1 MKFRGKV
8 DNGETILQLGSL
20 AAVVARLCKK
30 VVLRLTA
37 EKLYLIQPSTSSSDG
52 ILWCEIVVSS
62 FFSEYFFEGLK
73 PEDYPNEEIILE
85 MPTDDFHR
93 ALKVDRPDKTIPTT
107 LKLKLS
113 REDFSAGQK
122 RAHETTVGGSKQPVI
137 VIQLNLQQYSSGK
150 ILTLT
155 RDLKVEIVARRFWKE
170 YLEPTM
176 PEFDISLFLPQLSKI
191 KSVADK
197 MKHINKYMIV
207 RAYKD
212 GRFQLRT
219 KGSTIKTTVNFPKC
233 DRPEW
238 QNTDEN
244 PFSTQKEGPEEAMA
258 RVPVKRLIDFTSG
271 DQLKPTRCILNILDS
286 QLIHCFLLLG
296 VDVNLQFLIPSVQNI

>member
-1 MKFRGKV
+1 MHRLHGSFIYRVALFLLTRFINKF
-8 DNGETILQLGSL
+8 TST
-20 AAVVARLCKK
+20 
-30 VVLRLTA
+30 VLSELPKRLTA

-137 VIQLNLQQYSSGK
+137 VIQLNLQQYSSGRDLQTIRWAQEYPKLMSQK
-150 ILTLT
+150 IL
-155 RDLKVEIVARRFWKE
+155 V
-170 YLEPTM
+170 
-176 PEFDISLFLPQLSKI
+176 
-191 KSVADK
+191 
-197 MKHINKYMIV
+197 
-207 RAYKD
+207 
-212 GRFQLRT
+212 
-219 KGSTIKTTVNFPKC
+219 
-233 DRPEW
+233 
-238 QNTDEN
+238 
-244 PFSTQKEGPEEAMA
+244 
-258 RVPVKRLIDFTSG
+258 
-271 DQLKPTRCILNILDS
+271 
-286 QLIHCFLLLG
+286 
-296 VDVNLQFLIPSVQNI
+296 

>member
-1 MKFRGKV
+1 MRFI
-8 DNGETILQLGSL
+8 NTST
-20 AAVVARLCKK
+20 
-30 VVLRLTA
+30 VLSELPKRLTA

-137 VIQLNLQQYSSGK
+137 VIQLNLQQYSSGRDLQTIRWAQEYPKLMSQK
-150 ILTLT
+150 IL
-155 RDLKVEIVARRFWKE
+155 V
-170 YLEPTM
+170 
-176 PEFDISLFLPQLSKI
+176 
-191 KSVADK
+191 
-197 MKHINKYMIV
+197 
-207 RAYKD
+207 
-212 GRFQLRT
+212 
-219 KGSTIKTTVNFPKC
+219 
-233 DRPEW
+233 
-238 QNTDEN
+238 
-244 PFSTQKEGPEEAMA
+244 
-258 RVPVKRLIDFTSG
+258 
-271 DQLKPTRCILNILDS
+271 
-286 QLIHCFLLLG
+286 
-296 VDVNLQFLIPSVQNI
+296 